1 MPRFYYRAIAT
12 GGKIVEGVMDAADEP
27 SLVAQLRR
35 QGSIVMRASPE
46 RLQKSTGLG
55 LNLGTL
61 TRRGLSRQEITHF
74 TSELA
79 AMLGAGQDLDRALLL
94 AVEIAPNPRVADIL
108 RRLRDTVRDG
118 SSFADALAQMPGSFS
133 RLYIGLVRAGE
144 AGGTL
149 AETLARLAELLERER
164 ALAATVTSAM
174 IYPAI
179 LLLAA
184 GGSII
189 LLLTHVLPQFV
200 PMFEQSGAALPWSTR
215 MMIGLGDLIGQW
227 GLAALMV
234 LAALVLLL
242 RRSLQRSAPRLIF
255 DRARLHLPILG
266 ALAREIMAA
275 RLTRTLGT
283 LLINGTPLIT
293 ALEITREV
301 LGNTAGI
308 AALNTAT
315 EGVRQGRGFAHPL
328 AQSGLFP
335 KQTIHLLQ
343 LGEET
348 AQLGAM
354 CLRAAGLHEDRTRLA
369 VQRLVSLM
377 TPLITIGM
385 GGVVAL
391 IVGAVMQAM
400 LGLNGLAQ

>member
-1 MPRFYYRAIAT
+1 MTQFHYRAIAA
-12 GGKIVEGVMDAADEP
+12 GGKIVEGVMDAADEAA
-27 SLVAQLRR
+27 LIAQLRR

-46 RLQKSTGLG
+46 RLQKRVNFRLG
-55 LNLGTL
+55 RLMRG
-61 TRRGLSRQEITHF
+61 GLSRQEIANF
-74 TSELA
+74 TGELA

-94 AVEIAPNPRVADIL
+94 AAEIAPNARVGNIL
-108 RRLRDTVRDG
+108 RKIRDTVRDG
-118 SSFADALAQMPGSFS
+118 SSFAEALAQIPGSFS

-164 ALAATVTSAM
+164 ALTATVTSAM
-174 IYPAI
+174 IYPSI

-184 GGSII
+184 GASIM

-215 MMIGLGDLIGQW
+215 LMIDAGDLVGQW
-227 GLAALMV
+227 GMVGLIILASLI
-234 LAALVLLL
+234 LLI
-242 RRSLQRSAPRLIF
+242 RRILQRPAPRLVF

-266 ALAREIMAA
+266 ALAREILAA

-283 LLINGTPLIT
+283 LLVNGTSLIA
-293 ALEITREV
+293 ALEITRDV
-301 LGNTAGI
+301 LGNTAGV
-308 AALNTAT
+308 AALTAAT
-315 EGVRQGRGFAHPL
+315 EGARQGRGLAQPL

-354 CLRAAGLHEDRTRLA
+354 SLRAAALHEDRTRLA
-369 VQRLVSLM
+369 VQRLVSLL
-377 TPLITIGM
+377 TPVITIGM
-385 GGVVAL
+385 GGIVAL
-391 IVGAVMQAM
+391 IVGSVMQAM
-400 LGLNGLAQ
+400 LGLNTLAQ

>member
-1 MPRFYYRAIAT
+1 MPRFHYRAIAT
-12 GGKIVEGVMDAADEP
+12 GGKIVEGVIEAADEAA
-27 SLVAQLRR
+27 LVAQLRR
-35 QGSIVMRASPE
+35 QGSIVMRASPD
-46 RLQKSTGLG
+46 RLQKRTGFSFAR
-55 LNLGTL
+55 L
-61 TRRGLSRQEITHF
+61 TRKSLGSQEITHF

-94 AVEIAPNPRVADIL
+94 AAEIAPNPRVSRVL
-108 RRLRDTVRDG
+108 RTLRETVRDG
-118 SSFADALAQMPGSFS
+118 SSFADALAQIPGGFS

-184 GGSII
+184 GGSIM

-215 MMIGLGDLIGQW
+215 LMIDLGDLIGQW
-227 GLAALMV
+227 GLAALIA
-234 LAALVLLL
+234 LAALAVLI
-242 RRSLQRSAPRLIF
+242 RRLLQRPAPRLLF

-283 LLINGTPLIT
+283 LLVNGTSLIT

-301 LGNTAGI
+301 LGNAAGV
-308 AALNTAT
+308 AALAAAT
-315 EGVRQGRGFAHPL
+315 EGARQGRGLAHPL

-354 CLRAAGLHEDRTRLA
+354 SLRAAALHEDRTRLA
-369 VQRLVSLM
+369 VQRLVSLL

-385 GGVVAL
+385 GGIVAL

-400 LGLNGLAQ
+400 LGLNTLAQ

>member
-1 MPRFYYRAIAT
+1 MTQFHYRAIAA
-12 GGKIVEGVMDAADEP
+12 GGKIVEGVMDAADEAA
-27 SLVAQLRR
+27 LIAQLRR

-46 RLQKSTGLG
+46 RLQKRANFRLG
-55 LNLGTL
+55 RL
-61 TRRGLSRQEITHF
+61 TRGGLSRQEIANF
-74 TSELA
+74 TGELA

-94 AVEIAPNPRVADIL
+94 AAEIAPNARVGNIL
-108 RRLRDTVRDG
+108 RKIRDTVRDG
-118 SSFADALAQMPGSFS
+118 SSFAEALAQIPGSFS

-164 ALAATVTSAM
+164 ALTATVTSAM
-174 IYPAI
+174 IYPSI

-184 GGSII
+184 GASIM

-215 MMIGLGDLIGQW
+215 LMIDAGDLVGQW
-227 GLAALMV
+227 GMVGLIILAALI
-234 LAALVLLL
+234 LLI
-242 RRSLQRSAPRLIF
+242 RRILQRPVPRLVF

-266 ALAREIMAA
+266 ALAREILAA

-283 LLINGTPLIT
+283 LLVNGTSLIA
-293 ALEITREV
+293 ALEITRDV
-301 LGNTAGI
+301 LGNTAGV
-308 AALNTAT
+308 AALTAAT
-315 EGVRQGRGFAHPL
+315 EGARQGRGLAQPL

-354 CLRAAGLHEDRTRLA
+354 SLRAAALHEDRTRLA
-369 VQRLVSLM
+369 VQRLVSLL
-377 TPLITIGM
+377 TPVITIGM
-385 GGVVAL
+385 GGIVAL
-391 IVGAVMQAM
+391 IVGSVMQAM
-400 LGLNGLAQ
+400 LGLNTLAQ